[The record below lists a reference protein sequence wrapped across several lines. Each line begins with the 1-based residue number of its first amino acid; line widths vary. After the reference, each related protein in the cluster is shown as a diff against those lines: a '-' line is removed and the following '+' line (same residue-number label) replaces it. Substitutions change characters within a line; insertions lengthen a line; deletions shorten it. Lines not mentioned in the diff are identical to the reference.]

1 MTCVPQLFKT
11 VAVALP
17 FGFVIA
23 GVEPYPHGHDLQA
36 FAVGSA
42 FFIAVAALLK
52 TPTFKRIWLAYGL
65 ATVVCY
71 VVPFS
76 WFWWGA
82 MPHGWWYPPQPP
94 LVQQFFFVD
103 GEASYDAMVSNL
115 FLVLWLVASVAF
127 AVLHLTLAH
136 RSRGCAGRS
145 ASLS

>member
-1 MTCVPQLFKT
+1 MTCVLQLIKT

-17 FGFVIA
+17 FGFVIS
-23 GVEPYPHGHDLQA
+23 GVEPYPHSHDLQA

-52 TPTFKRIWLAYGL
+52 KPEVKRIWLAYGL
-65 ATVVCY
+65 ATVFCY
-71 VVPFS
+71 LVPFS
-76 WFWWGA
+76 WFWLGA

-115 FLVLWLVASVAF
+115 FLVLWLIASVVF
-127 AVLHLTLAH
+127 AVRHLTH
-136 RSRGCAGRS
+136 RSRGCAASS